1 MARHHYILKNVTYA
15 LMGAA
20 LVAASASSALAA
32 TPDAWITG
40 KAKIALLTADN
51 VSATAVNVDTVDG
64 RVTLHGKVRTDAEKK
79 QAGDTVA
86 KIDGVREVRN
96 LLQVVPATREK
107 RVQATDDQI
116 ATKVKDAFARD
127 RALASSGISVQSVNK
142 GVVLLAGETPSM
154 TTHLRAITTAAGV
167 PGVQRVASEVK
178 GGEQQLA
185 DAEPGQ
191 TAKGRID
198 EAKDRVA
205 VGGAQVSEAASD
217 AWITSATKLRL
228 LANSDTPALDINVDT
243 TNAHVTLFGMVP
255 NAKAKAAA
263 EAEAHKVKGVRG
275 VTNDLQVVA
284 SAKQDTVTAKD
295 ADVKKAVEQAL
306 ERRKADTG
314 DDVDVDVKAGVVRL
328 TGTVP
333 NEDARVTAATTARA
347 TPGVKAVLWE
357 DLQIK
362 MSKASAHTS

>member
-1 MARHHYILKNVTYA
+1 MARHHHILKHVTYA

-20 LVAASASSALAA
+20 LVAASASTALAA
-32 TPDAWITG
+32 PPDAWITG

-64 RVTLHGKVRTDAEKK
+64 RITLHGKVRTDAEKK

-96 LLQVVPATREK
+96 LLQVVPAKQEK
-107 RVQATDDQI
+107 KVEATDQQI
-116 ATKVKDAFARD
+116 ATRVKDAFAKD
-127 RALASSGISVQSVNK
+127 RTLASSGITVQSVNK
-142 GVVLLAGETPSM
+142 GVVLLAGDTPSM

-167 PGVQRVASEVK
+167 PGVQRVATEVK
-178 GGEQQLA
+178 GGEQLA

-191 TAKGRID
+191 TAKGRLD

-205 VGGAQVSEAASD
+205 AGGSQVSEATSD

-228 LANSDTPALDINVDT
+228 LANSETPALDINVDT

-255 NAKAKAAA
+255 TAKAKAAA
-263 EAEAHKVKGVRG
+263 EAEARKVKGVRG

-284 SAKQDTVTAKD
+284 TQKQEAVAAKD

-314 DDVDVDVKAGVVRL
+314 SDVDVDVKAGVVRL

>member
-1 MARHHYILKNVTYA
+1 MARHHVLKKFTYV
-15 LMGAA
+15 LIGAA
-20 LVAASASSALAA
+20 WIAASASSALAA
-32 TPDAWITG
+32 PPDAWITG
-40 KAKIALLTADN
+40 KAKIALLTAEN

-79 QAGDTVA
+79 QAGDAVA

-96 LLQVVPATREK
+96 LLQVVPATQEK
-107 RVQATDDQI
+107 KVQATDDQI
-116 ATKVKDAFARD
+116 ATRVKDAFAKD
-127 RALASSGISVQSVNK
+127 RGLATSGITVQSVNK
-142 GVVLLAGETPSM
+142 GVVLLAGDTPSM

-167 PGVQRVASEVK
+167 PGVQRVATEVK
-178 GGEQQLA
+178 GGDQLA

-205 VGGAQVSEAASD
+205 VGGAEVSEAASD

-228 LANSDTPALDINVDT
+228 LADSETPALDINVDT
-243 TNAHVTLFGMVP
+243 TNAQVTLFGMVP
-255 NAKAKAAA
+255 SAKAKAAA
-263 EAEAHKVKGVRG
+263 EADARKVKGVRG

-284 SAKQDTVTAKD
+284 SAKQDQAAAKD

-306 ERRKADTG
+306 QRRQADTG
-314 DDVDVDVKAGVVRL
+314 DDIDVDVKAGVVRL

-333 NEDARVTAATTARA
+333 NQGARVTAATAARA

-357 DLQIK
+357 DLQVK
-362 MSKASAHTS
+362 MSKVSGHTS